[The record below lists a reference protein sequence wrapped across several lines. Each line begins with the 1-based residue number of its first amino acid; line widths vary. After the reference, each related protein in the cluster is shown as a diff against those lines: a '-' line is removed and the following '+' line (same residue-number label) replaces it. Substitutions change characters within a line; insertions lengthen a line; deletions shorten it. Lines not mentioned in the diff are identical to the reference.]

1 MYKGIIDSLIEI
13 LNHDAFLNITVSD
26 YIRKHNLSSHEKSVF
41 TKIIYGV
48 CDKKIY
54 LDYLI
59 QPLTSGKRIK
69 PFLRNAFRIA
79 TYVIEDMEMANH
91 FIVNEL
97 VEVIKKFDLKASK
110 FFNAIMRNYLDNNIK
125 EQQINK
131 LSKLSKLE
139 QISIKYS
146 YPYELLKLLY
156 SQYQDKIIDLLKTP
170 LESNNSYRI
179 NYLKTTKQEIITYLD
194 KEQIEYNLIDDI
206 CIITKQTLINTPFFK
221 EGKIVLQDYSS
232 IKVGL
237 IVDPKPNQ
245 SGIDCCG
252 APGGKSMHMAQI
264 MNNQG
269 SIITGDIHEFK
280 MKLIKDNMNKLGV
293 KIITPMVM
301 DASKQEFNQQFDF
314 ILIDAPCSGLG
325 VTLHKPDLKYRMTL
339 EKIKEIK
346 ETQLAI
352 LNNMYKYLK
361 PNGYLTYSTCTI
373 NKEENELMINEFIKH
388 HPEFKIEI
396 NKPIWPNNYNDG
408 FYICKLKKEA

>member
-1 MYKGIIDSLIEI
+1 MYKGIIVSLIEI

-146 YPYELLKLLY
+146 YPYELLKLLSHDFHVICFYNYCNSQKVKFSRKKY
-156 SQYQDKIIDLLKTP
+156 SLL
-170 LESNNSYRI
+170 R
-179 NYLKTTKQEIITYLD
+179 
-194 KEQIEYNLIDDI
+194 
-206 CIITKQTLINTPFFK
+206 FF
-221 EGKIVLQDYSS
+221 
-232 IKVGL
+232 
-237 IVDPKPNQ
+237 
-245 SGIDCCG
+245 
-252 APGGKSMHMAQI
+252 
-264 MNNQG
+264 
-269 SIITGDIHEFK
+269 
-280 MKLIKDNMNKLGV
+280 
-293 KIITPMVM
+293 
-301 DASKQEFNQQFDF
+301 
-314 ILIDAPCSGLG
+314 
-325 VTLHKPDLKYRMTL
+325 
-339 EKIKEIK
+339 
-346 ETQLAI
+346 
-352 LNNMYKYLK
+352 
-361 PNGYLTYSTCTI
+361 
-373 NKEENELMINEFIKH
+373 
-388 HPEFKIEI
+388 
-396 NKPIWPNNYNDG
+396 
-408 FYICKLKKEA
+408 

>member
-26 YIRKHNLSSHEKSVF
+26 YIRKHNLSNHEKSVF

-48 CDKKIY
+48 CDNKIY

-125 EQQINK
+125 EQQLNK

-156 SQYQDKIIDLLKTP
+156 NQYQDKIIDLLKTP

-194 KEQIEYNLIDDI
+194 NEHIEYKLIDDI
-206 CIITKQTLINTPFFK
+206 CIITKQTLINTSFYK

-237 IVDPKPNQ
+237 VVDPKSNQ
-245 SGIDCCG
+245 TGIDCCG

-280 MKLIKDNMNKLGV
+280 MKLI
-293 KIITPMVM
+293 
-301 DASKQEFNQQFDF
+301 Q
-314 ILIDAPCSGLG
+314 
-325 VTLHKPDLKYRMTL
+325 DLV
-339 EKIKEIK
+339 
-346 ETQLAI
+346 
-352 LNNMYKYLK
+352 LK
-361 PNGYLTYSTCTI
+361 NG
-373 NKEENELMINEFIKH
+373 F
-388 HPEFKIEI
+388 
-396 NKPIWPNNYNDG
+396 
-408 FYICKLKKEA
+408 LKKYYLD

>member
-1 MYKGIIDSLIEI
+1 MSNK
-13 LNHDAFLNITVSD
+13 
-26 YIRKHNLSSHEKSVF
+26 
-41 TKIIYGV
+41 
-48 CDKKIY
+48 
-54 LDYLI
+54 
-59 QPLTSGKRIK
+59 
-69 PFLRNAFRIA
+69 
-79 TYVIEDMEMANH
+79 
-91 FIVNEL
+91 
-97 VEVIKKFDLKASK
+97 IKKFDLKASK

-125 EQQINK
+125 EQQLNK

-156 SQYQDKIIDLLKTP
+156 NQYQDKIIDLLKTP

-194 KEQIEYNLIDDI
+194 NEHIEYKLIDDI
-206 CIITKQTLINTPFFK
+206 CIITKQTLINTSFFK

-237 IVDPKPNQ
+237 VVDPKSNQ
-245 SGIDCCG
+245 TGIDCCG

-280 MKLIKDNMNKLGV
+280 MKLIQDNMNKLGV
-293 KIITPMVM
+293 TIVTPMVM
-301 DASKQEFNQQFDF
+301 DASKQQFDQQFDF

-339 EKIKEIK
+339 KKIKEIK
-346 ETQLAI
+346 DTQFSI
-352 LNNMYKYLK
+352 LNNMCKYLK
-361 PNGYLTYSTCTI
+361 TNGYLTYSTCTI
-373 NKEENELMINEFIKH
+373 NKEENELMINEFIKQ
-388 HPEFKIEI
+388 HPNFKIVI
-396 NKPIWPNNYNDG
+396 NEPIWPNNYNDG